1 MKAWKC
7 LDCGEV
13 YRTLRQCVYDRAA
26 VMQEIDI
33 PGDQFL
39 RGSRVL
45 APVNHIVA
53 VTLANGAQHY
63 RRVAMNAEQMRF
75 AELKLM
81 ELQHAG
87 EIRGYIISSA
97 CDCSF
102 GDLVGFLGELGTHAQ
117 QQELLNV
124 QQDTLFAGGGQ

>member
-1 MKAWKC
+1 MKPEATFYR
-7 LDCGEV
+7 GE
-13 YRTLRQCVYDRAA
+13 
-26 VMQEIDI
+26 
-33 PGDQFL
+33 
-39 RGSRVL
+39 RVL

-63 RRVAMNAEQMRF
+63 RRVAMNAEQMRE

-81 ELQHAG
+81 KLQHTG

-102 GDLVGFLGELGTHAQ
+102 GELLGFLGELGTRAQ

-124 QQDTLFAGGGQ
+124 QQNTLFAGGGQ